1 MKNYLFL
8 LCFVICGAFVNAQN
22 GDFRLD
28 EKYKMSPSGTIDLTS
43 SDAKVFITGSTRS
56 DAHVKIDRKVVTKG
70 VYNSSGEFTI
80 DVDADGGNLKIRERQ
95 SGTMV
100 GIIGY
105 YREDYR
111 IEISAPEGVSL
122 VIHGDDG
129 DYYIKNVNGAITMSL
144 DDADAE
150 LSECKGNQFSFR
162 IDDGDI
168 RMDSGKGSLEVD
180 ADDAD
185 VSIYHASFSS
195 IEADV
200 DDGDLI
206 IETSLVNE
214 GRYSLNSED
223 GSISMTITGGGGE
236 FDIRHD
242 DANVLA
248 DSGFKTNEESESRT
262 RLSLDKGSAK
272 VTMRLDDAKVK
283 LTSQ

>member
-8 LCFVICGAFVNAQN
+8 FCFAICGAFVNAQN
-22 GDFRLD
+22 GDFHLD
-28 EKYKMSPSGTIDLTS
+28 EKYKMSSSGTIDLTS

-70 VYNSSGEFTI
+70 VYNSSSEFTV
-80 DVDADGGNLKIRERQ
+80 DVDAEGGDLKIRERQ

-168 RMDSGKGSLEVD
+168 RMDSGKGSLEID

-206 IETSLVNE
+206 IETSLVNG

-272 VTMRLDDAKVK
+272 VSMRLDDAKVK

>member
-1 MKNYLFL
+1 MKNSLFL
-8 LCFVICGAFVNAQN
+8 LCFAICATFAYAQN
-22 GDFRLD
+22 GDFHLD
-28 EKYKMSPSGTIDLTS
+28 EKYKMSSTGTIDLTS
-43 SDAKVFITGSTRS
+43 SDAKVFITGSTRP
-56 DAHVKIDRKVVTKG
+56 DVHLKIDRKVVAKG
-70 VYNSSGEFTI
+70 MYNSSGEFSI
-80 DVDADGGNLKIRERQ
+80 DVDAEDGDLKIRERQ

-105 YREDYR
+105 YKEDYR
-111 IEISAPEGVSL
+111 IEISAPEGASL

-129 DYYIKNVNGAITMSL
+129 DYFIKNVNGAITMSL

-150 LSECKGNQFSFR
+150 LSDCKGNQFSFR

-168 RMDSGKGSLEVD
+168 RMDSGKGSLDID

-185 VSIYHASFSS
+185 VSIYHASFTS

-206 IETSLVNE
+206 IETSLAND

-223 GSISMTITGGGGE
+223 GSISLTITNGGGE

-242 DANVLA
+242 DASVLA
-248 DSGFKTNEESESRT
+248 DSGFKTDEESKSRT
-262 RLSLDKGSAK
+262 RVSLNNGTAK
-272 VTMRLDDAKVK
+272 ISMRLDDAKVK
-283 LTSQ
+283 LASR